1 MQIKTDILVIGSGIA
16 GLFYALK
23 VSEFASVAIITKKEK
38 AESNTNYAQGG
49 IASVITS
56 EDSFDLH
63 IHDTLNVGG
72 GLCHRDAVEVM
83 VKEGPTRVKELAEIG
98 VQFTKKQQQFD
109 VAREGGH
116 SRNRI
121 LHAADLTGKEIE
133 RALLQKISETKNIT
147 FYENHF
153 AIDLIT
159 EHQLGK
165 EISES
170 TIKHCYGA
178 YVLDEDENVVKTFL
192 ANITMLSTGGAGQVY
207 LHTTNPNIATG
218 DGFAMAY
225 RAGATLAN
233 MEFIQFHPTTLYNS
247 GSPAYLISEAMR
259 GAGGILRTKNGET
272 FMKKYDERESLA
284 PRDIVV
290 RAVDT
295 ELKKSGDEF
304 VELDVTHLPSEK
316 IKEHFPNIYKTCL
329 EKFKLDITKE
339 KISVV
344 PAAHYVCGGVVTDL
358 FGKTSIENLFACGEV
373 AMTGVHGA
381 NRLASNSLLE
391 AVVFS
396 HRASLVTKETLQ
408 KKFENVS
415 VPSWDDSGTVNNEE
429 WILIEHDKKEIQQ
442 TMWDYG
448 GIVRSDLR
456 LQRALRRIEFL
467 REEITDFYRRTKVSE
482 GLIELR
488 NLVLVAEL
496 IVRSALQR
504 KESRG
509 LHFTTDFPTMN
520 EALLG
525 DTIVFKSEEHRA

>member
-1 MQIKTDILVIGSGIA
+1 MEIKTDILVIGSGIA

-49 IASVITS
+49 IASVISS
-56 EDSFDLH
+56 EDSFELH
-63 IHDTLNVGG
+63 IQDTLNVGG
-72 GLCHRDAVEVM
+72 GLCHRDVVELM
-83 VKEGPTRVKELAEIG
+83 VKEGPERISELVEIG
-98 VQFTKKQQQFD
+98 VQFTRKQNQFD
-109 VAREGGH
+109 ISREGGH

-133 RALLQKISETKNIT
+133 RALLEKISKQNNIT
-147 FYENHF
+147 MFENHF

-159 EHQLGK
+159 EHQLEK
-165 EISES
+165 KTSSDER
-170 TIKHCYGA
+170 KHCYGA
-178 YVLDEDENVVKTFL
+178 YVLDEDENTVRTFL
-192 ANITMLSTGGAGQVY
+192 ANVTMLSTGGAGQVY

-225 RAGATLAN
+225 RAGAMLAN
-233 MEFIQFHPTTLYNS
+233 MEFIQFHPTTLYQS
-247 GSPAYLISEAMR
+247 GSPAYLISEAVR
-259 GAGGILRTKNGET
+259 GAGGILRTKNGEA

-290 RAVDT
+290 RAIDS

-304 VELDVTHLPSEK
+304 VELDVTHLLSEK

-339 KISVV
+339 KIPVV
-344 PAAHYVCGGVVTDL
+344 PAAHYVCGGVVTDV
-358 FGKTSIENLFACGEV
+358 FGKTSIENLFACGEI

-396 HRASLVTKETLQ
+396 HRASIETKKTLQ
-408 KKFENVS
+408 QTFEKIS
-415 VPSWDDSGTVNNEE
+415 VPQWDDSGTMNNEE
-429 WILIEHDKKEIQQ
+429 WILIEHNKKEIQQ

-467 REEITDFYRRTKVSE
+467 REEITEFYRRTKVSE

-509 LHFTTDFPTMN
+509 LHYTTDFPQTNDAMF
-520 EALLG
+520 G
-525 DTIVFKSEEHRA
+525 DTIIFKKE